1 MCCLTGLLNPNELTE
16 DLLKSFRISVAF
28 EWLFGLCM
36 DIATSSIKVIIY
48 TQSKS

>member
-1 MCCLTGLLNPNELTE
+1 MCCLTGLLNSNKLTE
-16 DLLKSFRISVAF
+16 DLLKSFRMSVAF

-48 TQSKS
+48 IQSKS